1 MVYITCEIGVNPE
14 SYGLTQKAVAAAIGI
29 IVAVGVARNNI
40 LVPIV
45 TVTVGMLIL
54 YLARRKVQETSHDE
68 RTILIRQ
75 KAAQATLSI
84 TIVATAFIGLGLI
97 LLSRQGFLNYEQEG
111 YQLAFLSLFIMS
123 AKTFFDWYYRNRL
136 GG

>member
-1 MVYITCEIGVNPE
+1 MNLE
-14 SYGLTQKAVAAAIGI
+14 SYRLIQKAVAAAIGI

-40 LVPIV
+40 LLPIV
-45 TVTVGMLIL
+45 TITVGMLIL
-54 YLARRKVQETSHDE
+54 YLARRGLQETSHDE
-68 RTILIRQ
+68 RTILIQQ
-75 KAAQATLSI
+75 KAAQTTLSI

-97 LLSRQGFLNYEQEG
+97 LLSGQGFFNYEQEG

-123 AKTFFDWYYRNRL
+123 VKAFFDWYYKNRL

>member
-1 MVYITCEIGVNPE
+1 MNLE
-14 SYGLTQKAVAAAIGI
+14 SYRLTQRAVAAAIGI
-29 IVAVGVARNNI
+29 LVAVGVAQNNI

-54 YLARRKVQETSHDE
+54 YLARRRIQETSHDE
-68 RTILIRQ
+68 RTILIQQ

-84 TIVATAFIGLGLI
+84 TIVAIAFTGLGLI
-97 LLSRQGFLNYEQEG
+97 LLSKQGLFNYEQEG
-111 YQLAFLSLFIMS
+111 YKLAFLSLFIMS
-123 AKTFFDWYYRNRL
+123 AKAFFDWYYKNRL